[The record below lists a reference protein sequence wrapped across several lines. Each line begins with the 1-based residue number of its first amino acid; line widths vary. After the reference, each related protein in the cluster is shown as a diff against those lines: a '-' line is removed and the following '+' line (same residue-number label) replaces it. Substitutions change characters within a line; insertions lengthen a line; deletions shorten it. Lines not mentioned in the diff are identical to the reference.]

1 MDIPKEL
8 KGKELFKFLLENK
21 EDILYAKKNEFKD
34 LMKIYCQ
41 ELSEL

>member
-21 EDILYAKKNEFKD
+21 EDILYAKKNEFKKAD
-34 LMKIYCQ
+34 SITFDQ
-41 ELSEL
+41 